1 MFESYANDKGLD
13 LEEYQ
18 KDGILMNQEYLD
30 SQDQDDVD
38 TNSDSS
44 DDYDDGIDSNGF
56 YEE

>member
-1 MFESYANDKGLD
+1 
-13 LEEYQ
+13 
-18 KDGILMNQEYLD
+18 MNQEYLD